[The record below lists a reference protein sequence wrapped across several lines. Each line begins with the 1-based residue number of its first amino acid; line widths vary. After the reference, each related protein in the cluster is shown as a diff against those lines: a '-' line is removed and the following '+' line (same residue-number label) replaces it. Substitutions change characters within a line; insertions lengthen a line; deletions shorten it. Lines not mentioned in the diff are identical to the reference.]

1 MCEAL
6 WYQVMHVHLFSA
18 VDTED
23 YLQPVSVR
31 GSQSTPVVDDDGY
44 LHPHQTG
51 GYIDVIASED
61 KCM

>member
-1 MCEAL
+1 MCTF
-6 WYQVMHVHLFSA
+6 FSA